1 MFSQSENTQITPIVG
16 SSKAIKEIYE
26 IISRVL
32 NTDSTVLILGESGTG
47 KELIAK
53 TIHYGGQRANKP
65 FIHVNCAAIPSEL
78 LESEL
83 FGYEKGAFTGAFNSR
98 LGKFEMAK
106 SGTILLDEI
115 GDMPPQLQ
123 AKILRVL
130 QERSFERIG
139 GMKTITVDV
148 RIIAATNKNLQDIV
162 AQGKFREDLF
172 YRLNVIPITMPPL
185 RNRTEDIPEL
195 CEYFIEKFNK
205 KFNKTVGIS
214 NSVYQYFKNYSWPG
228 NVRELENLI
237 ERLFVLKE
245 DNMIIPS
252 DLPEGIRNGGI
263 PEIPDFIDDDT
274 NPFINGIDLNAALKA
289 YEKRL
294 IIHALDL
301 HEGIKARAAKYLNI
315 KRTSLIE
322 KMKRYGITSTPS
334 EK

>member
-1 MFSQSENTQITPIVG
+1 MTNMMDNPNIPPIIG
-16 SSKAIKEIYE
+16 SSKAIKEIHS
-26 IISRVL
+26 IIEKVA

-53 TIHYGGQRANKP
+53 NIHYRSNRANKP

-83 FGYEKGAFTGAFNSR
+83 FGYEKGAFTGAFTSKA
-98 LGKFEMAK
+98 GKFETANF
-106 SGTILLDEI
+106 GTVLLDEI
-115 GDMPPQLQ
+115 GDMAPQLQ

-148 RIIAATNKNLQDIV
+148 RIIAATNKNLQDTV
-162 AQGKFREDLF
+162 AEGRFREDLF
-172 YRLNVIPITMPPL
+172 YRLNVIPIKIQPL
-185 RNRTEDIPEL
+185 RNRTEDIPL
-195 CEYFIEKFNK
+195 LFDYFIEKFK
-205 KFNKTVGIS
+205 KRFNRPMTIS
-214 NSVYQYFKNYSWPG
+214 KSTFEYLVNYSWPG

-237 ERLFVLKE
+237 ERLFVLKH
-245 DNMIIPS
+245 DNVITSS
-252 DLPEGIRNGGI
+252 DLPEGIRNRGI
-263 PEIPDFIDDDT
+263 PEIPDFVDDDT
-274 NPFINGIDLNAALKA
+274 NPFINGIDLNAALEA

-294 IIHALDL
+294 IIHALEL
-301 HEGIKARAAKYLNI
+301 HDGVKTRAAKYLNI

-322 KMKRYGITSTPS
+322 KIKRYGIICTAS